1 MTQCMEKNGKHLRSQ
16 QIKEIQ
22 TELEAC
28 NQVRKGT
35 VTESEDKRV
44 IFLPYKTKHG
54 VGIISV

>member
-1 MTQCMEKNGKHLRSQ
+1 MEKNGKHLRSQ